1 VAKARQAALA
11 RARTHANSRVVNVLP
26 SGRSLAIGFG
36 LLAAAFLLYI
46 GARETSVFAVRSID
60 VATEPAGHARPVAT
74 ALKPLE
80 GRSLLKLDEASIAAQ
95 LGSLPYVHLV
105 GYDRAFPSQ
114 LRVRVTVERPVAVL
128 RRADE
133 NWLVSEEGRV
143 LRKLQRRLRR
153 PLPVVWIPST
163 VEPEIGAILRTPGA
177 VFAVAALAEIRTAD
191 PTFARRIWSVSTED
205 NGVTLVLRDRFE
217 LRLGSPSELALKI
230 AVARRVLASLRFAGT
245 DAAYADLSVPD
256 RPVVGTSLDS
266 QVEP

>member
-1 VAKARQAALA
+1 VPKGRQVGLA
-11 RARTHANSRVVNVLP
+11 RARPHTNAPVVSVLP

-36 LLAAAFLLYI
+36 LLAAAFVLYL
-46 GARETSVFAVRSID
+46 GARETSVFSVRSID
-60 VATEPAGHARPVAT
+60 VVTEPAGHAQPVQA
-74 ALKPLE
+74 ALTPLE
-80 GRSLLKLDEASIAAQ
+80 GTSLLQLDEGAIAAQ
-95 LGSLPYVHLV
+95 LESLPYVHLV
-105 GYDRAFPSQ
+105 SYDRGFPSE

-153 PLPVVWIPST
+153 PLPVVWIPANAD
-163 VEPEIGAILRTPGA
+163 PEIGAILRTPGA
-177 VFAVAALAEIRTAD
+177 AGGIAALAEIRTAD
-191 PTFARRIWSVSTED
+191 PKFASRIWYVSTED
-205 NGVTLVLRDRFE
+205 NGVALVLHDRFE
-217 LRLGSPSELALKI
+217 LRLGSASELPLKI
-230 AVARRVLASLRFAGT
+230 AVARRVLASLRLAGT